1 MELRVCYNYFIN
13 KVSVPASFFN
23 DCFFLR
29 YFYIQGCILAQLE
42 LSEVCLPTNEIF
54 WFKLRILIF
63 ILRALEGIEEF
74 EVALTSSHLWFLKD
88 EAFWNLENKF
98 AAAVVIVG
106 SMLGIVAKGIEV
118 ARQM

>member
-1 MELRVCYNYFIN
+1 MRPETQARAQLYGVKSMLQFFIN

-54 WFKLRILIF
+54 WVKLRIEESNCEINYMLAF
-63 ILRALEGIEEF
+63 IK
-74 EVALTSSHLWFLKD
+74 H
-88 EAFWNLENKF
+88 N
-98 AAAVVIVG
+98 
-106 SMLGIVAKGIEV
+106 
-118 ARQM
+118 